1 VLISKQCDIDRVMGN
16 YYTKQEDGTF
26 RLITFNVNSLADV
39 LADVMRQELQVA
51 IMEKTRSL
59 LDSVDLSGKVSEALD
74 NVDVDDIAS
83 EAVRDEVTARVENM
97 DISVDVSL

>member
-1 VLISKQCDIDRVMGN
+1 MLISKQCDIDRVMGN